1 MLKNDRDN
9 RITIYQNTNPI
20 IDAGASWDSFTQAL
34 TSERPSML
42 QFKIRE
48 ALVDLNDSYDLRLQM
63 RLYELNNSLIS
74 WEGSYDAS
82 KKILIEEIQ
91 KVKIAWKTSYL
102 VTWSTS
108 NCNYI
113 LLKNDL
119 NLDKL
124 MLGGQETMLLGMQET
139 YLLGK
144 QEISI

>member
-1 MLKNDRDN
+1 M
-9 RITIYQNTNPI
+9 
-20 IDAGASWDSFTQAL
+20 
-34 TSERPSML
+34 RP
-42 QFKIRE
+42 
-48 ALVDLNDSYDLRLQM
+48 
-63 RLYELNNSLIS
+63 YELNNSLIS

-91 KVKIAWKTSYL
+91 EVKIAWKTSYL
-102 VTWSTS
+102 FTWSTS

-119 NLDKL
+119 KLDKL

-139 YLLGK
+139 IFLGEQETYLLGK